1 MGVGGGGEQ
10 GVQCRAEH
18 RLVRGAMPP
27 DRSPN
32 SVCVQE
38 HSSAQS
44 TQPYSEKREVKSACF
59 GCVCV
64 CVDEAHTQTN
74 QPTNTDRQHTAVH
87 SLKGIEDS
95 LVLNVERVEE
105 CEDSLATTAA
115 DETQQHTTQ

>member
-1 MGVGGGGEQ
+1 MCARALFSSVNTA
-10 GVQCRAEH
+10 VQRKERSKE
-18 RLVRGAMPP
+18 RLLRL
-27 DRSPN
+27 
-32 SVCVQE
+32 
-38 HSSAQS
+38 
-44 TQPYSEKREVKSACF
+44 
-59 GCVCV
+59 CV